1 MRGLPPEYVA
11 ARSPSGQTSV
21 RKVRKKSGQ
30 RKKSTQ
36 IGGSFTTNLGC
47 APRNIRNYNLRCEK
61 ADSDYNYKRCET
73 VVGSHIST
81 IIAVLVAYVLMEL
94 VPTYIVQTVDHQA
107 WLSTSSTL

>member
-1 MRGLPPEYVA
+1 MWLREALLVKLQSE
-11 ARSPSGQTSV
+11 
-21 RKVRKKSGQ
+21 KSDKSLVNV
-30 RKKSTQ
+30 KKSTQ

-81 IIAVLVAYVLMEL
+81 IIAVDKL
-94 VPTYIVQTVDHQA
+94 
-107 WLSTSSTL
+107 